1 MWGCASIEK
10 RTGSASGSAVPPA
23 PPPPTRPFVVLRL
36 ERRVLLTREMLGS
49 KPRLTESSSIHHWK
63 IGAQKAAGVSIYTHT
78 ALSSGERHSGAE
90 VSAVDG
96 IVDPARS
103 TSRHRP
109 SPLESARLPLES
121 VARHVVSCAWVQAA
135 SVGELRVRRLGA
147 ESARRSG
154 CEARTA
160 HRAPTSNSDQLAGP
174 RPRASS

>member
-23 PPPPTRPFVVLRL
+23 PPPPTRAFVVLRGGFCSH
-36 ERRVLLTREMLGS
+36 EMLGAPS
-49 KPRLTESSSIHHWK
+49 RLTESSSIHHWK

-78 ALSSGERHSGAE
+78 ALTVVARDTAAPMLAPSTASSTRHGRLR
-90 VSAVDG
+90 G
-96 IVDPARS
+96 IDR
-103 TSRHRP
+103 
-109 SPLESARLPLES
+109 LESARLPLES

-160 HRAPTSNSDQLAGP
+160 HRAPTSNSDRLAGP
-174 RPRASS
+174 RPRGSS

>member
-78 ALSSGERHSGAE
+78 ALTVVARDTAAPMLAPSTASSTRHGRLR
-90 VSAVDG
+90 G
-96 IVDPARS
+96 IDR
-103 TSRHRP
+103 
-109 SPLESARLPLES
+109 LESARLPLES

-135 SVGELRVRRLGA
+135 SVGELRVRRIGA

-174 RPRASS
+174 RPRESS